1 MAIFSLRKLTSCLLF
16 MAVTFSPLMMI
27 SPDVGSTRRRRQ
39 RMSVDFP
46 LPERPMMMNVSPC
59 LISRETF
66 FMATTASS
74 PLSSSSTSSSFST
87 SEEETLIPFFL
98 V

>member
-1 MAIFSLRKLTSCLLF
+1 MF

-27 SPDVGSTRRRRQ
+27 SPDVGSTSRRRQ

-46 LPERPMMMNVSPC
+46 LPESPMMMNVSPQ
-59 LISRETF
+59 LISGNILHGDHCVFALVQF
-66 FMATTASS
+66 FYKFIV
-74 PLSSSSTSSSFST
+74 LDV
-87 SEEETLIPFFL
+87 EEETLIPFFL